1 MEPALRITPPSLQ
14 GDVQRAGL
22 ARCFLCSDQP
32 SQRLN
37 FAGVQLGLQRR
48 CALAA
53 RIVPRTGRVAVSSPA
68 PAAPELE
75 LLQRNSTPVDLEM
88 VARVR
93 DVLRILLIA
102 LEERRALNRE
112 VVRYR
117 ALCT

>member
-1 MEPALRITPPSLQ
+1 MEPALRLTPPSLQ
-14 GDVQRAGL
+14 GDIQRAGL

-53 RIVPRTGRVAVSSPA
+53 RTVPRTGRVAVSSPA
-68 PAAPELE
+68 PAPPEFE
-75 LLQRNSTPVDLEM
+75 LLQRNPTPVDLEM
-88 VARVR
+88 VARVT

-102 LEERRALNRE
+102 LQERRSLDRQ
-112 VVRYR
+112 VVRGR